1 MIEKAYIDQLQALT
15 DGGAISDENRLNYRF
30 MAALLA
36 MGREVAIASYSIK
49 KRVLPKQL
57 VQTTF
62 LVFNKEQQ
70 ESDCYAVYSIPPTI
84 QRTSLSGGLEFIGN
98 DAGTYQYIQVHSLE
112 QYTSNLDD
120 QVVKK
125 IYEKEPPVIHF
136 PDMALIRLMVEP
148 YKAPKRLM
156 VRGVFVDPNSIPEF
170 NSEQDDYPITN
181 EIFAMAKDYLIST
194 DLKQIVSTI
203 KEAISNSA
211 PDSTLPKP
219 VRQ

>member
-1 MIEKAYIDQLQALT
+1 MIERAYIDQLQALT
-15 DGGAISDENRLNYRF
+15 DGGSISDENRLNYKF

-36 MGREVAIASYSIK
+36 TAREVAIALYSSR

-62 LVFNKEQQ
+62 LNFNKEQQ
-70 ESDCYAVYSIPPTI
+70 ESDCYAVYSIYPTI
-84 QRTSLSGGLEFIGN
+84 QRTSMTGGLEFIGN
-98 DAGTYQYIQVHSLE
+98 ESGTYQYIQVHSIGE
-112 QYTSNLDD
+112 YTSNLDD
-120 QVVKK
+120 QIVRKL
-125 IYEKEPPVIHF
+125 YEKSPPVIHLT
-136 PDMALIRLMVEP
+136 DMAAIRLMIEP

-170 NSEQDDYPITN
+170 NPEVDDYPITN

-203 KEAISNSA
+203 NNAISNSA

-219 VRQ
+219 TRQ